1 MKKVKDWSA
10 HIITHFWHCSSACR
24 KDETTSDEEALKT
37 MKVCL
42 FFYHQKSYFYVV
54 FLPTCRI
61 VKLEFFTVILYR
73 ICGLVYS
80 ITSAMSMNG

>member
-1 MKKVKDWSA
+1 LAFFKNISAWKTKGNEKVKDWSA

-42 FFYHQKSYFYVV
+42 FFYHQ
-54 FLPTCRI
+54 
-61 VKLEFFTVILYR
+61 
-73 ICGLVYS
+73 
-80 ITSAMSMNG
+80 